1 MSAQNYCMVN
11 EATNVCDNVVLWDGN
26 PNTWAPPAGYLMLV
40 QATTPAKNWVWIDD
54 SWVLEVSGE
63 GQIGYTWD
71 GTYLITN
78 EPQPTEPPTIEGA
91 QTL

>member
-11 EATNVCDNVVLWDGN
+11 DTTNVCENVVLWDGN
-26 PNTWAPPAGYLMLV
+26 PNTWTPPAGYLLLV
-40 QATTPAKNWVWIDD
+40 QATTPAKTWMWIDNA
-54 SWVLEVSGE
+54 WVLEVNGE

-71 GTYLITN
+71 GTYLVTN
-78 EPQPTEPPTIEGA
+78 ESQPTQPMPIEGA